1 MGRQN
6 KDHAVVGSSIALLQ
20 ERFKQLQ
27 RLKEMREERQLLSL
41 LPQTKDCY
49 YYEEPSEKLIIST
62 SFSTSDQSALR
73 DPLALGLNSHARD
86 DVAHFRAIKP
96 ARQFTSATARGA
108 HSSFFEKTDVVDT
121 SLRL

>member
-1 MGRQN
+1 MGKQN

-27 RLKEMREERQLLSL
+27 RLKEMREERQLLNL
-41 LPQTKDCY
+41 LPLTKDG

-73 DPLALGLNSHARD
+73 DPLALGLNSYARD

-108 HSSFFEKTDVVDT
+108 HSSFFEKTDVDT
-121 SLRL
+121 CLRL